1 MILNALI
8 DAKSQQSL
16 FESNSGNIKRGSK
29 PEEQKQTIAN
39 LNLKVLQDTSR
50 SYSVVWWLCYMPLW
64 S

>member
-16 FESNSGNIKRGSK
+16 FESNSGNIKTGSK
-29 PEEQKQTIAN
+29 SEEQKQTIAN

-50 SYSVVWWLCYMPLW
+50 SYSVV
-64 S
+64 

>member
-39 LNLKVLQDTSR
+39 LNLKVLQDTIR
-50 SYSVVWWLCYMPLW
+50 SYSVV
-64 S
+64 